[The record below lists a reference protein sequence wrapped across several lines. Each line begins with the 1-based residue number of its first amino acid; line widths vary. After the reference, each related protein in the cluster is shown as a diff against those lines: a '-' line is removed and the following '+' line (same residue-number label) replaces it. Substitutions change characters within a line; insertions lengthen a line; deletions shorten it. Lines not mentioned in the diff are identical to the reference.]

1 MLWLKSLTIYCN
13 LVSLIL
19 WMCPDYYVDW
29 FVIRFNDWPTL
40 INTDSG
46 IKATVQ
52 WVFICFY
59 QPIASDTVKTVLLV
73 LQNQYVGIATDPCW
87 VKTTL
92 NSVGLWWKTEC
103 PPPRTL
109 FGVDVMS
116 GRRWSLSLDIMQ
128 DFQIF
133 ETLLGSPSSKSTAI
147 WETDLFT
154 VFLFSFFFLWEELV
168 LGTLAKKN
176 RLVFQ
181 VEWILRSFS
190 MLLLLLERRH
200 LSWERHMHICNY
212 LQPTLRAR
220 CDDIPLPSSDDE
232 NKRNY
237 TTLHYCTNSRN
248 RE

>member
-1 MLWLKSLTIYCN
+1 MIQHCGNYQIGQPWQPVESHFLDVWWHHLSNFPSLEQALWTEIKKHKKHKQPVLWLKSLTIYCN
-13 LVSLIL
+13 LMSPVL
-19 WMCPDYYVDW
+19 WMSPDYYVDW

-40 INTDSG
+40 VNTDSG

-92 NSVGLWWKTEC
+92 DSVGQVDLWGKTEC
-103 PPPRTL
+103 PPPWTL

-133 ETLLGSPSSKSTAI
+133 ETLLRLVLLAANQLRFGEQIYSQ
-147 WETDLFT
+147 F
-154 VFLFSFFFLWEELV
+154 FFFLFFCGRNLFLV
-168 LGTLAKKN
+168 H
-176 RLVFQ
+176 
-181 VEWILRSFS
+181 W
-190 MLLLLLERRH
+190 
-200 LSWERHMHICNY
+200 
-212 LQPTLRAR
+212 
-220 CDDIPLPSSDDE
+220 
-232 NKRNY
+232 
-237 TTLHYCTNSRN
+237 
-248 RE
+248 

>member
-1 MLWLKSLTIYCN
+1 MDWNKKTKQKHKQSVLWLKSLTIYCN

-40 INTDSG
+40 VNTDSG

-116 GRRWSLSLDIMQ
+116 GRRWRLSLDIMQ

-133 ETLLGSPSSKSTAI
+133 ETLLRLVLLAANQLQFGKQIYSQ
-147 WETDLFT
+147 F
-154 VFLFSFFFLWEELV
+154 FFFLSYFCGRNLFLV
-168 LGTLAKKN
+168 HWLKKISISSGAN
-176 RLVFQ
+176 IA
-181 VEWILRSFS
+181 IL
-190 MLLLLLERRH
+190 
-200 LSWERHMHICNY
+200 
-212 LQPTLRAR
+212 
-220 CDDIPLPSSDDE
+220 
-232 NKRNY
+232 
-237 TTLHYCTNSRN
+237 
-248 RE
+248 